1 MLSMIRSFVLAVL
14 AVGASLAHADIY
26 RCVDTAGK
34 TSYSDSPCASNAKS
48 ASNITEDV
56 GACTTLQCEE
66 QRRQQSDEAR
76 KRLEAE
82 KQELNDA
89 LTRRQ
94 KNNADYDRERARL
107 EEERYRRALE
117 ERLAAMAD
125 QAALGAN
132 GWYYS
137 EYPGYYPGY
146 PIVTRP
152 CVACKPHPTPLPG
165 KDKRVKEPS
174 VRLRLDR

>member
-1 MLSMIRSFVLAVL
+1 MLSAIRSLVLVVL
-14 AVGASLAHADIY
+14 TAGASLAHGDVF

-34 TSYSDSPCASNAKS
+34 ISYSDSPCASDAKS
-48 ASNITEDV
+48 ASNITEEV
-56 GACTTLQCEE
+56 GACTTAQCEE
-66 QRRQQSDEAR
+66 QRRLQSDEAR
-76 KRLEAE
+76 QRVQAE

-89 LTRRQ
+89 LKRRR
-94 KNNADYDRERARL
+94 KSDADYDRERARL
-107 EEERYRRALE
+107 EEERYRRAVE

-152 CVACKPHPTPLPG
+152 CLACKPHPTPLPG
-165 KDKRVKEPS
+165 KDKKTKEPS